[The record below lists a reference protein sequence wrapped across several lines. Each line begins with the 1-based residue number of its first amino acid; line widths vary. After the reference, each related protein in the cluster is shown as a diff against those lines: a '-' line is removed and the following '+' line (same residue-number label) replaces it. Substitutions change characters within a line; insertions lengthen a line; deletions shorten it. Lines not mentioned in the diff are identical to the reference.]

1 MIIIFSQYMRH
12 LYIPLGTYK
21 WRIFE
26 LFPVLL
32 GIVSVWIYGA
42 RGLGRSGRNPRGIST
57 SAQPL
62 FIAVVSACCSRRRHG
77 ARLPRHPRLLT
88 SQRAHGHDGGGLG

>member
-1 MIIIFSQYMRH
+1 VIIMIIIFSQYMRH

-32 GIVSVWIYGA
+32 GIVTVWIYGA
-42 RGLGRSGRNPRGIST
+42 LCSAMSATAEEPPERG
-57 SAQPL
+57 
-62 FIAVVSACCSRRRHG
+62 SACQDSASAHG
-77 ARLPRHPRLLT
+77 NDFCHGINLPRHRYCALRC
-88 SQRAHGHDGGGLG
+88 SQVMLVARA

>member
-32 GIVSVWIYGA
+32 GIVTVWIYGA
-42 RGLGRSGRNPRGIST
+42 RPLLGRYCKLQVS
-57 SAQPL
+57 SAN
-62 FIAVVSACCSRRRHG
+62 G
-77 ARLPRHPRLLT
+77 
-88 SQRAHGHDGGGLG
+88 

>member
-32 GIVSVWIYGA
+32 GIVTVWIYGA
-42 RGLGRSGRNPRGIST
+42 RLSASVGGRGKPMRPATINHSISD
-57 SAQPL
+57 SCP
-62 FIAVVSACCSRRRHG
+62 
-77 ARLPRHPRLLT
+77 
-88 SQRAHGHDGGGLG
+88 